1 MIDNKVSKARHRA
14 DNLIE
19 DFINKMR
26 NKNKNDVADACQK
39 QLDEVQNNEDYYKII
54 IDFAIPDPVSGT
66 TD

>member
-19 DFINKMR
+19 DFIEKMR
-26 NKNKNDVADACQK
+26 SKKKNDVADACEK
-39 QLDEVQNNEDYYKII
+39 RLNEVNSNEDYFKII
-54 IDFAIPDPVSGT
+54 TDFAIPDPVSGT